1 MTSGE
6 RVRVTVDDRGV
17 ADVAM
22 VRTDKMNAIDGAMF
36 KGLIDAVEQVR
47 NDKRVRVVVLHG
59 EGRAFCAG
67 LDMARFKEMGSG
79 KTSGSLG
86 DILERTH
93 GRANGPQ
100 QVAWGWRELPV
111 PVIAAVH
118 GVATV
123 LLARP
128 QLGADYESALVDSVI
143 DAVVDGLTSTR

>member
-67 LDMARFKEMGSG
+67 LDMASFKEMGSG

-86 DILERTH
+86 DILSH
-93 GRANGPQ
+93 SLDLGRYVTGSEVTEVSGALETFVKQRKQAWKNVA
-100 QVAWGWRELPV
+100 QVHWTAEVDAKGELTFHTDV
-111 PVIAAVH
+111 
-118 GVATV
+118 
-123 LLARP
+123 
-128 QLGADYESALVDSVI
+128 
-143 DAVVDGLTSTR
+143 